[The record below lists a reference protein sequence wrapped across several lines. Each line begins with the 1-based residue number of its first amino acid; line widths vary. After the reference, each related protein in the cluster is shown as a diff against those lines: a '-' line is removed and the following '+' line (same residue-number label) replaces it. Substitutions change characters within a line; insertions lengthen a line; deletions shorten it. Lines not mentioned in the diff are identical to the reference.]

1 MDLRKV
7 KWIVI
12 KIIMKKTKRITKGQI
27 WINIIVFIMGV
38 LFFILQSID
47 ENNKEKLY
55 DEMVKEYFSKADY
68 YFEGDLVEKTFLY
81 NFRGSDP
88 KRMESTNVYLIKMK
102 VDTAFCGRN
111 LRSKGDPFVGIYSPK
126 NGYVY
131 FESGL
136 YPSKEDYQK
145 YNPISIVLSSKTENV
160 NLSGGYEHR
169 ICIQTKFEKPFSDID
184 TIGCIIF

>member
-7 KWIVI
+7 KWLVI

-38 LFFILQSID
+38 LFFILRSID

-81 NFRGSDP
+81 NFRGN
-88 KRMESTNVYLIKMK
+88 EFEACNVYLIKMK
-102 VDTAFCGRN
+102 VDSAFIGKN

-126 NGYVY
+126 DGYVY

-136 YPSKEDYQK
+136 YLSKEDYQK
-145 YNPISIVLSSKTENV
+145 YNPISIILTSKTENV
-160 NLSGGYEHR
+160 HLSGDYEHR
-169 ICIQTKFEKPFSDID
+169 IRIQTKFEKPFSDID